1 MTLISPQMPYIEK
14 QPMLSMQKI
23 ETDKGFK
30 TSSQVRQ
37 KDTLSSCVKK
47 EENTSLNPQLPSFS
61 TCSYLLL
68 LANLVSVIE
77 NVKQNV
83 SYSNEKHINESVHKM
98 KTLSFEH
105 LKITNSTEEQEYNC
119 KQWMAAHLITALAA
133 TVIPIGL
140 LCCPS
145 LLPTL
150 FNVSLMGTI
159 KLTVNSQKNMRE
171 ANLAI
176 LKAEETQKKQDIDT
190 EKYRQGSLVKS
201 IGDQDIFTDNIRELS
216 RVLQN
221 MSS

>member
-1 MTLISPQMPYIEK
+1 MTLISSQMPSIEK

-30 TSSQVRQ
+30 TAPQVQ
-37 KDTLSSCVKK
+37 DTLKACIKK

-61 TCSYLLL
+61 LNGSYLFL

-77 NVKQNV
+77 HVKKNI
-83 SYSNEKHINESVHKM
+83 SDSNEKHIDESVHQM
-98 KTLSFEH
+98 KKLCIEH
-105 LKITNSTEEQEYNC
+105 LKITNNAEEQEYNC
-119 KQWMAAHLITALAA
+119 EQWRTAHLITAAA
-133 TVIPIGL
+133 TAAIPIAL
-140 LCCPS
+140 FYCPS
-145 LLPTL
+145 LLPNL
-150 FNVSLMGTI
+150 FNVSLIGTMKI
-159 KLTVNSQKNMRE
+159 TVNSQKNLRE

-176 LKAEETQKKQDIDT
+176 LKAEEAQTKQDLDT

-201 IGDQDIFTDNIRELS
+201 IEYQDVFTNNIKELS